1 MPRLTKRVV
10 DALRPGPTASDLV
23 HWDSELPGFGVRV
36 KTSGVV
42 SYLIQYRNRQGRSRR
57 MTLGRHGVL
66 TPDEAR
72 QEARQALAD
81 VAKGADPAETRN
93 EARKDPTIRELCDL
107 YLSEGPAA
115 KPAKKASSWA
125 ADASNIRRHIIPL
138 LGRKHLHGL
147 ARADVERFQR
157 DVSEGKTAVDE
168 KTGPHGRAIVEG
180 GRGVA
185 ARTTAVLSA
194 ILAFG
199 VERRL
204 RADNPAR
211 GVKLNKGRKIER
223 FLSTA
228 ELARLGEALAEADSP
243 AGNPTMIAAI
253 RLLLLTGCRKN
264 EVLGLRWDWVDL
276 EGRSLRLPDSKTGAK
291 TVPLGAPALEILAGL
306 PRRQGCP
313 WVLPAARGNGHL
325 VGLPRT
331 WRKIA
336 KSAGLQDVRLHDLRH
351 GFASVAVAAGS
362 SLYILGKVLGHT
374 QARTTEKY
382 AHLDADPVRAVADS
396 TSRRIAAA
404 LQGGG
409 RPDNVTLGP
418 GRRVTPH

>member
-1 MPRLTKRVV
+1 MAKLTKRAI
-10 DALRPGPTASDLV
+10 DGLRPNADGSDLV
-23 HWDSELPGFGVRV
+23 LWDSELPGFGVRV
-36 KTSGVV
+36 KPSGATSYVV
-42 SYLIQYRNRQGRSRR
+42 QYRNAQGRSRR
-57 MTLGRHGVL
+57 LTVGRHGVL
-66 TPDEAR
+66 TPEEAR
-72 QEARQALAD
+72 TEARKALAE
-81 VAKGADPAETRN
+81 VTRGGDPAETRG
-93 EARKDPTIRELCDL
+93 EVRRDPTIKELCEL
-107 YLSEGPAA
+107 YLAEGPAA
-115 KPAKKASSWA
+115 RPTKKASSWA
-125 ADASNIRRHIIPL
+125 ADASNIRRHIVPL
-138 LGRKHLHGL
+138 LGRKHLRGL
-147 ARADVERFQR
+147 ARTDIERFQR
-157 DVSEGKTAVDE
+157 DVSDGKTALDE
-168 KTGPHGRAIVEG
+168 KTGPRGRAIVEG

-228 ELARLGEALAEADSP
+228 ELARLGETLAEADSS
-243 AGNPTMIAAI
+243 AANPSMIAAI

-264 EVLGLRWDWVDL
+264 EILGLRWEWVDL
-276 EGRSLRLPDSKTGAK
+276 ERAALRLPDSKTGAK

-306 PRRQGCP
+306 PRRERCP
-313 WVLPAARGNGHL
+313 WVLPGARGDGHV

-382 AHLDADPVRAVADS
+382 AHLDADPVRAVADT

-409 RPDNVTLGP
+409 RQDNVALGA